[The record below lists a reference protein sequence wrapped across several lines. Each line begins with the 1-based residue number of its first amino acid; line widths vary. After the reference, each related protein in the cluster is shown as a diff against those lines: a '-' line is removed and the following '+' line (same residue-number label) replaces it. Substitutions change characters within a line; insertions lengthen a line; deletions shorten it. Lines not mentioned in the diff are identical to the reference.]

1 MFESILYATNF
12 SESPMM
18 LPCVGILGRTEK
30 IHLLHVSGE
39 DAAIDPELVKPQL
52 SESKDFMDEE
62 LNRQRH
68 RQVEIDMHLVKGEP
82 ARAICDVAKRVR
94 STIVIS
100 THTGSEAGA
109 STTQALIRDC
119 DKDLLIMTRFASDV
133 VNRSG
138 AVDAYCERIFRRV
151 LCVTDLSLECESREL
166 AALRAVKEESS
177 LGDVVIVSIKS
188 DDEAME
194 RQTRETEKL
203 GVPVEGWAL
212 EGDPAREVLEAAEET
227 NASVILFD
235 GDRERDLALSV
246 AKSSDMPLLVLK
258 GG

>member
-1 MFESILYATNF
+1 
-12 SESPMM
+12 
-18 LPCVGILGRTEK
+18 
-30 IHLLHVSGE
+30 
-39 DAAIDPELVKPQL
+39 
-52 SESKDFMDEE
+52 
-62 LNRQRH
+62 
-68 RQVEIDMHLVKGEP
+68 VEIDMHLVKGEP

-100 THTGSEAGA
+100 THTGVEAGA

-119 DKDLLIMTRFASDV
+119 DVNLLIMTRFASDV
-133 VNRSG
+133 VNRPG

-151 LCVTDLSLECESREL
+151 LCVTDLSAECQSREL
-166 AALRAVKEESS
+166 EALRAIREESS
-177 LGDVVIVSIKS
+177 LGGVVLVSVKS

-194 RQTRETEKL
+194 LQTRETEQL

-212 EGDPAREVLEAAEET
+212 EGDPATEVLEAAEET
-227 NASVILFD
+227 NASVILLD
-235 GDRERDLALSV
+235 GVRERDLALSV